1 MEERTED
8 KRKACGG
15 SLLDEAAAWLGRL
28 ALEQEQA
35 RQQSL
40 KHEAEVLLVAVPLV
54 TLCALAAGV
63 AAAAESLTGLA
74 HEFLLWALFAE
85 GIVAAASF
93 IIAAVSLM
101 GMKAAPLGTP
111 QEHLRV
117 AEGRLR
123 AGAENLDHEAAELEA
138 ETLGHALD
146 VLAGEDGHR
155 AVLMKLALSFSVAA
169 AGFPPAAAL
178 VLLIL
183 HAVGLA

>member
-8 KRKACGG
+8 NRKACGG
-15 SLLDEAAAWLGRL
+15 SPLDEAAARLGML

-63 AAAAESLTGLA
+63 AAAESLTGLA
-74 HEFLLWALFAE
+74 HEFLLWVLFAE

-138 ETLGHALD
+138 ETLGHAFD
-146 VLAGEDGHR
+146 VLAEEDGHR

-169 AGFPPAAAL
+169 AGLPLAAAL

>member
-8 KRKACGG
+8 NRKACGG
-15 SLLDEAAAWLGRL
+15 SPLDEAAARLGRL

-54 TLCALAAGV
+54 ALCTLAAGV
-63 AAAAESLTGLA
+63 AAAGSLTGLA
-74 HEFLLWALFAE
+74 HVFLLWALFAE

-146 VLAGEDGHR
+146 MLAEEDGHR

-169 AGFPPAAAL
+169 AGLPLAAAL